1 MWTSLIVFPVLA
13 GSIGWVL
20 GLAAIRLRVEKD
32 PVVDKIA
39 NLLPNGQCGQCGYP
53 GCAQAAEAMASG
65 EAPPTCCP
73 PGGPS
78 LVAELCQLLGVTVSA
93 GGERAQPKLA
103 LIKGKICDGCHRCA
117 RHCPFDAIVG
127 ANRVMHGVYTDL
139 CTGCGICVDHCP
151 QEAISLYTDP
161 MYTTQP
167 EKPQLRRCQ

>member
-1 MWTSLIVFPVLA
+1 M
-13 GSIGWVL
+13 
-20 GLAAIRLRVEKD
+20 
-32 PVVDKIA
+32 
-39 NLLPNGQCGQCGYP
+39 
-53 GCAQAAEAMASG
+53 
-65 EAPPTCCP
+65 
-73 PGGPS
+73 
-78 LVAELCQLLGVTVSA
+78 AELCQLLGVTVSA
-93 GGERAQPKLA
+93 GGERAKPKLA
-103 LIKGKICDGCHRCA
+103 LINGKICDGCHRCA